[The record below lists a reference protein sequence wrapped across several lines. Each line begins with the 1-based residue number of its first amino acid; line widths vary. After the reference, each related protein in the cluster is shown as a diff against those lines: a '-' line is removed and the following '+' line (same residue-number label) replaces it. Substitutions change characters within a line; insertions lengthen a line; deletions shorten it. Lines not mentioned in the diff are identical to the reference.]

1 MARKLIDIPT
11 IADTVSESAPFA
23 MRSSLALLAA
33 LSFVLSACAN
43 MSPGL
48 RPNGWARP
56 ASGQQVRDRAEAP
69 PVLVVSNGDRRAE
82 SHEDRIEP
90 AVLPPVSASS
100 GLMIPVVGIEPS
112 DLSDSF
118 NSPRSGGRTHR
129 SIDISAPSG
138 TPLVAVVD
146 GTVTRKHWNR
156 LGGRTLYLTGTN
168 GRYDYYYAHLDAYED
183 GIEIG
188 SEVDQGDVLGTVG
201 STGNARG
208 PHLHFQV
215 LDKNGSGR
223 GTPVNPYNLLRSAD
237 LADAR

>member
-1 MARKLIDIPT
+1 
-11 IADTVSESAPFA
+11 
-23 MRSSLALLAA
+23 MRFSLALLAA

-56 ASGQQVRDRAEAP
+56 VGEDVRVTDRAEAP
-69 PVLVVSNGDRRAE
+69 PVRTASVERSSERNGERTA
-82 SHEDRIEP
+82 P
-90 AVLPPVSASS
+90 AAHPPVSASS
-100 GLMIPVVGIEPS
+100 GMMIPVVGIEPG

-129 SIDISAPSG
+129 SIDISAPLG

-146 GTVTRKHWNR
+146 GIITRKHWNR
-156 LGGRTLYLTGTN
+156 LGGRTLYLSSAN
-168 GRYDYYYAHLDAYED
+168 GRYDYYYAHMDAYED

-188 SEVDQGDVLGTVG
+188 AEVSQGDVLGTVG

>member
-1 MARKLIDIPT
+1 
-11 IADTVSESAPFA
+11 
-23 MRSSLALLAA
+23 MRFSLSLLAI
-33 LSFVLSACAN
+33 LSFGLSACAN

-56 ASGQQVRDRAEAP
+56 ASDQQVSDRVEAP
-69 PVLVVSNGDRRAE
+69 PVRVTSVEWSPE
-82 SHEDRIEP
+82 SSEDSTEP
-90 AVLPPVSASS
+90 AALPPVSASS

-138 TPLVAVVD
+138 TPLVAVVG

-156 LGGRTLYLTGTN
+156 LGGRTLYLTSAD
-168 GRYDYYYAHLDAYED
+168 GRYDYYYAHLDAYEN

>member
-1 MARKLIDIPT
+1 
-11 IADTVSESAPFA
+11 
-23 MRSSLALLAA
+23 MRFSLTLLAV
-33 LSFVLSACAN
+33 LSFALSACAN

-56 ASGQQVRDRAEAP
+56 AGEDVRVTDRAEAP
-69 PVLVVSNGDRRAE
+69 PVRTASVERPS
-82 SHEDRIEP
+82 EP
-90 AVLPPVSASS
+90 GENLAAPTALPAVSASS
-100 GLMIPVVGIEPS
+100 GLMIPVVGIEPG

-156 LGGRTLYLTGTN
+156 LGGRTLYLTSAD
-168 GRYDYYYAHLDAYED
+168 GRYDYYYAHLHTYEE

-188 SEVDQGDVLGTVG
+188 AEVSQGDVLGTVG

-223 GTPVNPYNLLRSAD
+223 GAPVNPYHLLRSAD
-237 LADAR
+237 LAESR

>member
-1 MARKLIDIPT
+1 
-11 IADTVSESAPFA
+11 
-23 MRSSLALLAA
+23 
-33 LSFVLSACAN
+33 
-43 MSPGL
+43 
-48 RPNGWARP
+48 
-56 ASGQQVRDRAEAP
+56 
-69 PVLVVSNGDRRAE
+69 
-82 SHEDRIEP
+82 
-90 AVLPPVSASS
+90 
-100 GLMIPVVGIEPS
+100 MIPVVGIEPG

-138 TPLVAVVD
+138 TPIVAVVD

-156 LGGRTLYLTGTN
+156 LGGRTLYLSSAD
-168 GRYDYYYAHLDAYED
+168 GRHDYYYAHLDAYEN

-188 SEVDQGDVLGTVG
+188 SDVRQGDVLGAVG

-215 LDKNGSGR
+215 LENNRSGR